1 MQTTNSCKPQNT
13 VILFSSLTCQGMQ
26 GRLECPLP
34 SVPLLQKSVF
44 IVFSLPDANLILA
57 PLRVTHLPL
66 QAAFRIL
73 LLDSE
78 MSLGLVTCFKVSLTR
93 TRSIS

>member
-13 VILFSSLTCQGMQ
+13 VILFSSLTCLGMQ
-26 GRLECPLP
+26 GRLKFPLP
-34 SVPLLQKSVF
+34 SVPLLQK
-44 IVFSLPDANLILA
+44 VFSLSLSYLPESHIPDANLILA

-73 LLDSE
+73 F
-78 MSLGLVTCFKVSLTR
+78 VTRF
-93 TRSIS
+93 